1 MQSIVFFN
9 IFPQYQYAKLKI
21 NKFNFLGYI
30 DYYKRES
37 VNLTKYKKKHLLNEI
52 IIMYT
57 IFIFIMLSF
66 SHNRLSSD
74 HIKYIE
80 VQI

>member
-37 VNLTKYKKKHLLNEI
+37 VNLTKYKKK
-52 IIMYT
+52 T
-57 IFIFIMLSF
+57 FIKWNNNNV
-66 SHNRLSSD
+66 HNIYFHYVKFQS
-74 HIKYIE
+74 
-80 VQI
+80 